1 MKTLGT
7 RAALT
12 VICFGLASAA
22 AAAETGDGRF
32 TMSPVDDG
40 FVRLD
45 KQTGAMALCTKKD
58 AGWSC
63 IPMEDDQR
71 DLRDEVDRLKAQNE
85 DLQKEVRRL
94 EDTFVTGK
102 LDDDRPGGA
111 PGAGNGGPPGGLPKL
126 QLPSEEEV
134 DQAVDYLESMIRKFR
149 ERFEDFGDKTDPDRP
164 RPKKDAPDKSDHDT
178 RGSTP
183 L

>member
-12 VICFGLASAA
+12 AICFGLATAA

-58 AGWSC
+58 ASWSC
-63 IPMEDDQR
+63 IPMEDEQR
-71 DLRDEVDRLKAQNE
+71 DLRDEIDRLKAKNE
-85 DLQKEVRRL
+85 ELQKEVRRL

-102 LDDDRPGGA
+102 LEDDRPGGA
-111 PGAGNGGPPGGLPKL
+111 PGAGNGGPPGGLPNLK
-126 QLPSEEEV
+126 LPSEEEV
-134 DQAVDYLESMIRKFR
+134 DQAVDYLERMIRKFR
-149 ERFEDFGDKTDPDRP
+149 ERFEDFGDKTDPNRPPHRRDNQEKGDRDP
-164 RPKKDAPDKSDHDT
+164 